1 MTKIALSIAAAALLA
16 GMAPA
21 LAKED
26 CAGGYK
32 TFMNKIAVYI
42 PKVTGGDLASAV
54 QKGLDAY
61 NSCQAGDSFSPRGVW
76 DQIEADMAAKA
87 KG

>member
-1 MTKIALSIAAAALLA
+1 
-16 GMAPA
+16 
-21 LAKED
+21 
-26 CAGGYK
+26 
-32 TFMNKIAVYI
+32 
-42 PKVTGGDLASAV
+42 VTGGDLASAV

>member
-1 MTKIALSIAAAALLA
+1 MTKIVLSVAAAALLA

-21 LAKED
+21 VAAED
-26 CAGGYK
+26 CDGGYK
-32 TFMNKIAVYI
+32 TFMNKMAVYI

-61 NSCQAGDSFSPRGVW
+61 NSCKAGDSFSPHGVW
-76 DQIEADMAAKA
+76 DQINADMAAKA
-87 KG
+87 GG

>member
-1 MTKIALSIAAAALLA
+1 MTKIVLSVAAAALLA

-21 LAKED
+21 VAAED

-32 TFMNKIAVYI
+32 TFMNKVAVYI
-42 PKVTGGDLASAV
+42 PKVSGGDLAAAIS
-54 QKGLDAY
+54 KGLNAY
-61 NSCQAGDSFSPRGVW
+61 NSCMAGDSFSPKGVW

>member
-1 MTKIALSIAAAALLA
+1 MKKIALTTVAAAVLVS
-16 GMAPA
+16 MTPA

-32 TFMNKIAVYI
+32 TFMNGIAVYI

-61 NSCQAGDSFSPRGVW
+61 NSCQAGDTFSPKGVW
-76 DQIEADMAAKA
+76 DQIEKDMAAKA

>member
-1 MTKIALSIAAAALLA
+1 MTKIVLSVAAAVLLA
-16 GMAPA
+16 GMTPA
-21 LAKED
+21 LAKSH
-26 CAGGYK
+26 CADGYQ
-32 TFMNKIAVYI
+32 TFMNGIAVHI

-61 NSCQAGDSFSPRGVW
+61 NSCMAGDSFSPKGVW
-76 DQIEADMAAKA
+76 DKIDADLAMKA